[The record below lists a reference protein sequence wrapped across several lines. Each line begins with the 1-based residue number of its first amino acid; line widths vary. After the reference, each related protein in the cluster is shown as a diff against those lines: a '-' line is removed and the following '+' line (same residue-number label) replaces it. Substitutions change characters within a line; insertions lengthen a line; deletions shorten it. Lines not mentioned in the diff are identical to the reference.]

1 MPLLTEPVTKV
12 VWEPLP
18 GSQTLALDSRADVT
32 LYHGTRGPGKTEAEM
47 MAFRKHVGIGYG
59 RFWRGI
65 VIDREYKHLDDILDK
80 MKRVY
85 NAFDDGVR
93 FLGGN
98 EYKWLW
104 PTGEELLL
112 RAVYDERDYS
122 NYHGHEYPFIAWN
135 ELTKWPNLKAFD
147 LMMSCNRSSW
157 TQEKN
162 SPKDKNGKY
171 LLPPIPLKTF
181 ATTNSEG
188 IGHSQVKMRFIDPA
202 PSGTV
207 VRTVFK
213 DVPDPQQNGKL
224 VDITRTQI
232 AIFGSF
238 RENKYLSATYIAGLM
253 QLCENND
260 NLRKS
265 WLEGSWDVVSGG
277 AIDDLWKPAIHIL
290 PTFQVPIDWYVDRS
304 LDWGSSHPAS
314 VGWWAEANGE
324 EATLPDG
331 KIFCPEKG
339 SLIQCGEL
347 YLSKGIGT
355 NEGLRMSAPD
365 VAQMVINAEVRML
378 ADKLLQRQPRPGP
391 ADNQIRDVRES
402 DVDTIEKKMA
412 DKGVRW
418 QESDKSPGSRRNG
431 LQLLRDRL
439 QAAVKHEGP
448 AIYFMAH
455 CRASIAT
462 LPILPRDP
470 IKQDDVDTTSE
481 DHPYDQVRYR
491 VLKGANRLANKANF
505 SFTYY

>member
-1 MPLLTEPVTKV
+1 
-12 VWEPLP
+12 
-18 GSQTLALDSRADVT
+18 
-32 LYHGTRGPGKTEAEM
+32 
-47 MAFRKHVGIGYG
+47 
-59 RFWRGI
+59 
-65 VIDREYKHLDDILDK
+65 
-80 MKRVY
+80 
-85 NAFDDGVR
+85 
-93 FLGGN
+93 
-98 EYKWLW
+98 
-104 PTGEELLL
+104 
-112 RAVYDERDYS
+112 
-122 NYHGHEYPFIAWN
+122 
-135 ELTKWPNLKAFD
+135 
-147 LMMSCNRSSW
+147 
-157 TQEKN
+157 
-162 SPKDKNGKY
+162 
-171 LLPPIPLKTF
+171 
-181 ATTNSEG
+181 
-188 IGHSQVKMRFIDPA
+188 
-202 PSGTV
+202 
-207 VRTVFK
+207 
-213 DVPDPQQNGKL
+213 
-224 VDITRTQI
+224 
-232 AIFGSF
+232 
-238 RENKYLSATYIAGLM
+238 M
-253 QLCENND
+253 QLCANNE

-277 AIDDLWKPAIHIL
+277 AIDDLWKPAIHIM

-304 LDWGSSHPAS
+304 LDWGSSHPCAI
-314 VGWWAEANGE
+314 GWWAEANGE

-347 YLSKGIGT
+347 YLSTGVGN

-365 VAQMVINAEVRML
+365 VAQMVINEEIRL
-378 ADKLLQRQPRPGP
+378 LRDKLIQRQPRPGP

-470 IKQDDVDTTSE
+470 LKIDDVDTHAE
-481 DHPYDQVRYR
+481 DHAYDQVRYR